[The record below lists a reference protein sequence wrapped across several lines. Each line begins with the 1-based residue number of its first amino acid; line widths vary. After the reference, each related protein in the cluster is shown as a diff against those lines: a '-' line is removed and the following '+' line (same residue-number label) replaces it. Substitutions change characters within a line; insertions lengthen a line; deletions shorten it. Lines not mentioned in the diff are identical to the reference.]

1 MFEGKEKRL
10 ELIQELRSTHAL
22 QQAGQMEKRNERQ
35 SVLSLQRQR
44 RLDTNKVPLTY
55 NYSQRTH
62 NRVEILLSGDTTISP
77 VNILPREWST
87 VGAKRF
93 LWRGSGTLVE
103 IYLAYPL
110 WCFEMLELGDIST
123 LGIYCKLWKEGR
135 KRKFL
140 CLVWCYM

>member
-55 NYSQRTH
+55 NHSQRTH
-62 NRVEILLSGDTTISP
+62 NRVEILVSGIATISP

-87 VGAKRF
+87 IGLKRF
-93 LWRGSGTLVE
+93 L
-103 IYLAYPL
+103 
-110 WCFEMLELGDIST
+110 
-123 LGIYCKLWKEGR
+123 
-135 KRKFL
+135 
-140 CLVWCYM
+140 